1 MPTLPPSVQRSPI
14 RTVRWALLG
23 AVLSAG
29 VIVGCSGDSRSEKRL
44 PDSTFTQVLTELQ
57 LAAVRQSQAASS
69 STDLRDS
76 IFAHHNVAASDFE
89 ATLRFYSRHPKAFEA
104 RYQTVIDSLQ
114 ALQYSRG
121 SREIP
126 QTTPDSLYQKRR
138 GNAEQ

>member
-57 LAAVRQSQAASS
+57 LAAVRQSRAASS
-69 STDLRDS
+69 PTGLRDS
-76 IFAHHNVAASDFE
+76 VFAHYDVAASDFD
-89 ATLRFYSRHPKAFEA
+89 ATLRYYSRHPKAFEA
-104 RYQTVIDSLQ
+104 LYQTVIDTLQ
-114 ALQYSRG
+114 PQIGRASC
-121 SREIP
+121 RERV
-126 QTTPDSLYQKRR
+126 YC
-138 GNAEQ
+138 EV